1 MFEWLQIS
9 PATLVAIIT
18 GGSGALVGIIAVI
31 TAIYTAKK
39 ARKEYQITKE
49 GVVEGFKQAVIPQ
62 NIRLDATS
70 LMAKYLST
78 VIPQLEGSLK
88 KQVAPLATATL
99 LMLRILANTAA
110 ANKLTEEEKA
120 QVQQIYNYLNEITAD
135 IAV

>member
-39 ARKEYQITKE
+39 AKKEYQITKE

-78 VIPQLEGSLK
+78 VIPQLEGTLK

-135 IAV
+135 VAV

>member
-9 PATLVAIIT
+9 PATLIAIIT

-110 ANKLTEEEKA
+110 ANKLTDEEKA

>member
-39 ARKEYQITKE
+39 AKKEYQITKE

-78 VIPQLEGSLK
+78 VIPQLEGTLK

>member
-110 ANKLTEEEKA
+110 ANKLTDEEKA